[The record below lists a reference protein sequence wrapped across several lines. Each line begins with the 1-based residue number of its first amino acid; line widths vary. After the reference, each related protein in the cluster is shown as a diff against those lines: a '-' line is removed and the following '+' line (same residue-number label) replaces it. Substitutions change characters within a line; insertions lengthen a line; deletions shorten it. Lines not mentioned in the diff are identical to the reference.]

1 MHNVEKWQNIP
12 QKSWGVTYLK
22 NLGVSILIDNFW
34 KDFGTKDYDF
44 FSNLYTIFQ
53 LKELLVLTFL

>member
-1 MHNVEKWQNIP
+1 MLKNGK
-12 QKSWGVTYLK
+12 TYLK